1 MVGLPGA
8 IQKRAG
14 SITHV
19 ILMLLAREFVENGC
33 VFTKLRSFNDD
44 DSDLLRTS
52 ARSLKIGAIE
62 PQNAQAACRSVNDE
76 NAKKNIEK
84 SRK

>member
-1 MVGLPGA
+1 MVSLPGA

-33 VFTKLRSFNDD
+33 VFTKLGRF
-44 DSDLLRTS
+44 
-52 ARSLKIGAIE
+52 
-62 PQNAQAACRSVNDE
+62 E
-76 NAKKNIEK
+76 NFCPKNIFQKNFFDRLFFSIEILYKIKIFEK
-84 SRK
+84 VKKSDFRKS